1 MRIRLSLSLS
11 TLVMFTVLAAVV
23 PESGAP
29 ALAALSPL
37 SCGDADRDGAVT
49 STDALL
55 ALQAGI
61 GVVYCDDC
69 LCDASGGSGVTAT
82 DALMLLQSSVGG
94 QALLECTACEASVCG
109 DSTRTPFRGALLGTT
124 VDVTDWCLL
133 LGADPNNIERDI
145 TVTITKAL
153 DTWLTP
159 VDGVTASIRDR
170 GCDCFD
176 YLREEPRAER
186 RETTT
191 PAPGSVTTTTL
202 QFCNCMAGVA
212 VESPVPLALV
222 ETYIRLADGDCGDFV
237 GEGTISVDGG
247 VEEECDDGNL
257 VAGDGCSP
265 ECRLEP
271 RAPTGQGD
279 K

>member
-1 MRIRLSLSLS
+1 MSVRLPLSV
-11 TLVMFTVLAAVV
+11 LVTSAVLAAVV
-23 PESGAP
+23 IPGAEGT

-37 SCGDADRDGAVT
+37 SCGDADRDGSVT

-82 DALMLLQSSVGG
+82 DSLMLLQSAVGG
-94 QALLECTACEASVCG
+94 QAPLDCTACDASVCG
-109 DSTRTPFRGALLGTT
+109 DSTRTPFRGAPLGTT

-145 TVTITKAL
+145 TVAITKAL
-153 DTWLTP
+153 DTWLGP
-159 VDGVTASIRDR
+159 VEGVTARIRDR

-176 YLREEPRAER
+176 YLREESRAQHR
-186 RETTT
+186 DTTT
-191 PAPGSVTTTTL
+191 PALGSVTTTTL
-202 QFCNCMAGVA
+202 QFCNCMAGVT

-222 ETYIRLADGDCGDFV
+222 ETYIQLADGDCGDFV
-237 GEGTISVDGG
+237 GQGTITVDGG

-257 VAGDGCSP
+257 ASGDGCSS
-265 ECRLEP
+265 ECRIEP
-271 RAPTGQGD
+271 AVLF
-279 K
+279 